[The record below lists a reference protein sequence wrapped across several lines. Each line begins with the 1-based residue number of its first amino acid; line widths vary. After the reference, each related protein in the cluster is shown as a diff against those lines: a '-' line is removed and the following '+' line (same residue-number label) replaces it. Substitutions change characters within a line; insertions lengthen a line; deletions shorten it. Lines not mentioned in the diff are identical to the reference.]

1 MEESAYVKAYVKLY
15 RYLHHMSLH
24 GTRLVAVCIMN
35 GCNTQ
40 TELLSRDFAQIEH
53 TIQENPEYIDI
64 LIECAIDNNVP
75 YEHRAFLIDY
85 KYKHGVFKE
94 KDWRL

>member
-1 MEESAYVKAYVKLY
+1 MEKSAYVELY

-24 GTRLVAVCIMN
+24 GTTLAGGCFMN

-40 TELLSRDFAQIEH
+40 TELLYRDFAQIEH
-53 TIQENPEYIDI
+53 KIHENPEYIDI
-64 LIECAIDNNVP
+64 LIKCAIDNNVP
-75 YEHRAFLIDY
+75 YEHRLFLIDY
-85 KYKHGVFKE
+85 KYKHGLFTE

>member
-1 MEESAYVKAYVKLY
+1 MEKSAYLKADVKLY
-15 RYLHHMSLH
+15 RYVHHMSLH
-24 GTRLVAVCIMN
+24 GTTLAKVCFMN
-35 GCNTQ
+35 GCTTQ

-53 TIQENPEYIDI
+53 AIQEKPEYIDI

-75 YEHRAFLIDY
+75 YEHRLFLIDY
-85 KYKHGVFKE
+85 KYKHGAFKE